1 MSVEFP
7 VDSCGLITGQW
18 VFPGC
23 GFTYLTEAARAT
35 ECPASVWDAW
45 SKLVL
50 DKDDSCGLLSR
61 QPVFPG
67 CGNTYLS
74 EMERYV
80 QCPDASDGYYS
91 ILVLDSWVPSERNM
105 ALGKQATMSSS
116 ANPDASW
123 PAGNAVDG
131 DIYTYSSTD
140 YQENPWWQVDLG
152 ESIRINEVYLHDRQD
167 CCRTLGGSFKIMLL
181 DAEQVLV
188 DEMNVNG
195 IAREGSFTFDDVL
208 ARYVKIERVYWNG
221 RISLSEVEVYGSE
234 QVTPGS
240 LGDGL

>member
-1 MSVEFP
+1 M
-7 VDSCGLITGQW
+7 
-18 VFPGC
+18 
-23 GFTYLTEAARAT
+23 
-35 ECPASVWDAW
+35 
-45 SKLVL
+45 LV
-50 DKDDSCGLLSR
+50 SSFY
-61 QPVFPG
+61 PVFPALLWFPSVPPSPP
-67 CGNTYLS
+67 T
-74 EMERYV
+74 
-80 QCPDASDGYYS
+80 SDQRAPTIS
-91 ILVLDSWVPSERNM
+91 RIKLW
-105 ALGKQATMSSS
+105 
-116 ANPDASW
+116 W
-123 PAGNAVDG
+123 
-131 DIYTYSSTD
+131 
-140 YQENPWWQVDLG
+140 PWWQVDLG